1 MTAQKNTLVR
11 RALRRFTLGSG
22 PLKRRS
28 DRVQA
33 LARFVVALSFLVAP
47 MLAVAA
53 TTATSTHLQA
63 VADHDAAERTATRAV
78 LLEDAPATVR
88 ADRSSGAYAVISVP
102 ARAVWSVPGGTTRE
116 GTVLVRP
123 GTPVGTALPAWVDR
137 DGNLTRPPLGRA
149 GIPSSAAV
157 MGAVALVGVPLGT
170 WTLYAVLC
178 LALDAHRERRW
189 AQDWAAVEPDWHSRL
204 I

>member
-1 MTAQKNTLVR
+1 MTAQKNTPIR

-22 PLKRRS
+22 PLQRGS

-33 LARFVVALSFLVAP
+33 IARFVVVLSFLVAP
-47 MLAVAA
+47 PLATAA
-53 TTATSTHLQA
+53 MTATSTHLQA
-63 VADHDAAERTATRAV
+63 IADHDAAERTATRAV
-78 LLEDAPATVR
+78 LLEDAPAPVL
-88 ADRSSGAYAVISVP
+88 ASRSSVAYAAVP
-102 ARAVWSVPGGTTRE
+102 VRVRAVWSVPGGVTRE

-137 DGNLTRPPLGRA
+137 DGDLTRPPLDRT
-149 GIPSSAAV
+149 GIPSSAAA
-157 MGAVALVGVPLGT
+157 MGALWLVGVPLMT

-178 LALDAHRERRW
+178 SILNAHRERRW

-204 I
+204 L